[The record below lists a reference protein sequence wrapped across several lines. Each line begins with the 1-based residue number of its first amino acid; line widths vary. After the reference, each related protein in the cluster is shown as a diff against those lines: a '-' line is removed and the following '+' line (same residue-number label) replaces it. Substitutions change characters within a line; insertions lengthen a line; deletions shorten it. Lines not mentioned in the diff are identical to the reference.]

1 MNNTLEIPFK
11 SELLGKSTNIGKYEL
26 YLDGSTGW
34 GILFPNGYIE
44 VEEGPHDSVG
54 FMRGEVN
61 GISVYSEGYDVP
73 RIPGSYWMGDMSDGE
88 LLTFF
93 DEVVLKYSQVAEW

>member
-1 MNNTLEIPFK
+1 MD
-11 SELLGKSTNIGKYEL
+11 KSTNIGKYEL

-93 DEVVLKYSQVAEW
+93 DEVVLKYSQVAKW

>member
-1 MNNTLEIPFK
+1 MSFK
-11 SELLGKSTNIGKYEL
+11 SELLYKSSNIGKYEL
-26 YLDGSTGW
+26 HLDGSTGW

-44 VEEGPHDSVG
+44 VEEGPHDCVG

-61 GISVYSEGYDVP
+61 GISVYSEGYNVP

-88 LLTFF
+88 LLKFF
-93 DEVVLKYSQVAEW
+93 DEVVLKYSQVSKW